1 MHAYRG
7 QTFFH
12 LKKKIILNCPQMST
26 FLICSTLA
34 VAEYRVKRPIW
45 IKNKP
50 EPVKH
55 LTFLSFFFV
64 LVSPK
69 PQMHKKKTKKKCCHQ
84 SSEYAHLFTGYILQ
98 MSARRIAYF
107 YHNQSDSLL
116 NDWKC
121 HLSSHWMITSFRKG
135 PRFFYPAEEVRHLN
149 KHSSMNSFAKSGW
162 VERSIKGFRIWKF
175 HSEIYRQD

>member
-1 MHAYRG
+1 MHTGDR
-7 QTFFH
+7 
-12 LKKKIILNCPQMST
+12 LSLIWKKKTIKNCPQMST

-50 EPVKH
+50 EPIKN

-69 PQMHKKKTKKKCCHQ
+69 PQMHKKKKKPCHQ
-84 SSEYAHLFTGYILQ
+84 SSEYAHLFSGYILQ

-107 YHNQSDSLL
+107 TIISL
-116 NDWKC
+116 N
-121 HLSSHWMITSFRKG
+121 HYWMIENVTWVVTGQSHHLERVNELICKVRLSRKVHK
-135 PRFFYPAEEVRHLN
+135 RL
-149 KHSSMNSFAKSGW
+149 
-162 VERSIKGFRIWKF
+162 
-175 HSEIYRQD
+175 

>member
-1 MHAYRG
+1 MHAYRA

-69 PQMHKKKTKKKCCHQ
+69 PQMHKKKNKKV
-84 SSEYAHLFTGYILQ
+84 
-98 MSARRIAYF
+98 SARRIAYF
-107 YHNQSDSLL
+107 YHNQSESLL